1 MDKESAYRFLNNCN
15 YEIAEV
21 VCNVVDLHGN
31 IKADQSILVLLVE
44 EPKNVGFIKHNKH
57 FWECDGVEE
66 LLSEDYP
73 MNFHKV
79 DLIKEIKEFETDF

>member
-21 VCNVVDLHGN
+21 VCNVVDLHDN
-31 IKADQSILVLLVE
+31 IKADQSILVLLTE
-44 EPKNVGFIKHNKH
+44 QPKNDGLIKAGNH
-57 FWECDGVEE
+57 FWICDGVDE
-66 LLSEDYP
+66 LLNEDYP

-79 DLIKEIKEFETDF
+79 DIIKEIKEFETDF